1 VHRLPLAAIEIYETL
16 RAEVLQGQARPEGLG
31 AIVYHGMVTGLL
43 MLTRPSAP
51 AVSPRDAV
59 IRAMPH
65 DRQFVRLLA
74 NMLLQTQSEL
84 VHVY

>member
-1 VHRLPLAAIEIYETL
+1 M

-31 AIVYHGMVTGLL
+31 ALVYHGMVVGLL
-43 MLTRPSAP
+43 MLTRAAAPPAAVPLRDIATSA
-51 AVSPRDAV
+51 
-59 IRAMPH
+59 IPH

-74 NMLLQTQSEL
+74 NMLLRTQCEL

>member
-1 VHRLPLAAIEIYETL
+1 MLGGTAAPVAAPL
-16 RAEVLQGQARPEGLG
+16 
-31 AIVYHGMVTGLL
+31 
-43 MLTRPSAP
+43 
-51 AVSPRDAV
+51 RDVATWV
-59 IRAMPH
+59 MPN